1 MHTLQSYEYV
11 NLTVN
16 YNDSP
21 RGSRPQVVDGD
32 FLPNGVTTIANDR
45 AI

>member
-21 RGSRPQVVDGD
+21 LGSRPQVVGGEI
-32 FLPNGVTTIANDR
+32 FSPTA
-45 AI
+45 